1 MATWNDLAGYVR
13 THYKIAAE
21 EPGMIRLIFEV
32 ADLRSQIVML
42 WSVTPTNSDE
52 EWVQIESPIGEFSSV
67 DVVRAVKEAGTI
79 ICGGI
84 ASVDSLVTFRHSVP
98 LLNLNINEF
107 ERPLAVVTTT
117 ADRLE
122 NLLTGRDEF

>member
-1 MATWNDLAGYVR
+1 MATWNDLAAYVR
-13 THYKIAAE
+13 ANYKIASE
-21 EPGMIRLIFEV
+21 EDGMIKLVFEV
-32 ADLRSQIVML
+32 SNLRSQIVML
-42 WSVTPTNSDE
+42 WSVTPTNSNE

-67 DVVRAVKEAGTI
+67 DVVRAVREAGSI

-84 ASVDSLVTFRHSVP
+84 ASVAEIVTFRHSVP

-122 NLLTGRDEF
+122 KLLTGRDDF